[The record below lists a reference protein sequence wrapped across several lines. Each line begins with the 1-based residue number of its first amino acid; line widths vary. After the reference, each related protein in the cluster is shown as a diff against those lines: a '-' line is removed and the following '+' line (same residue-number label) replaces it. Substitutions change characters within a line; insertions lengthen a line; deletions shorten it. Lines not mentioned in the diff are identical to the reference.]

1 MRLHEREA
9 FIREAE
15 ETLEQEIA
23 LTRERFPHYNY
34 PGYQYGRRQQRVRQ
48 VLIFTYKNQTFIIMT
63 PLSLQVGQQAPI
75 QEALVDAGT
84 LLPIP
89 GATKVAKSKTF
100 DTPAVATVDAN
111 GNLVAVAVGT
121 GNLTDINTWTYVDQ
135 DTNESVTSDETTVQ
149 PVAIIATPEG
159 VLQVVTLGP
168 AVAIPAAPAQP
179 AASGTGIGS

>member
-15 ETLEQEIA
+15 KVLEAEIA
-23 LTRERFPHYNY
+23 QTLERFPEYRY
-34 PGYQYGRRQQRVRQ
+34 RGYHFKKRQQVKQ
-48 VLIFTYKNQTFIIMT
+48 VLIFTYKNQNFIIMGQQT
-63 PLSLQVGQQAPI
+63 LQVGNQAPI
-75 QEALVDAGT
+75 LEALVDAGT

-121 GNLTDINTWTYVDQ
+121 GNLTDVNTWTYVDQ
-135 DTNESVTSDETTVQ
+135 DTGDTVTSDETTVL
-149 PVAIIATPEG
+149 AIAIVATPEG

-168 AVAIPAAPAQP
+168 AVAIPAPAAAPAAN
-179 AASGTGIGS
+179 AAAAN

>member
-1 MRLHEREA
+1 MFLHEHEEQVR
-9 FIREAE
+9 RAE
-15 ETLEQEIA
+15 RQLETELE
-23 LTRERFPHYNY
+23 LLWERFPHFRYE
-34 PGYQYGRRQQRVRQ
+34 PREYGPHRRQRVKQ
-48 VLIFTYKNQTFIIMT
+48 VLIFTYKNQNYIIMD

-111 GNLVAVAVGT
+111 GNLVAVAAGT
-121 GNLTDINTWTYVDQ
+121 GNLTDVNTWTYKDQ
-135 DTNESVTSDETTVQ
+135 KSGLTVTSDETTVQ
-149 PVAIIATPEG
+149 AVSVVVTPEG

-168 AVAIPAAPAQP
+168 AVAIPE
-179 AASGTGIGS
+179 